1 LPTLSLPS
9 APKFRSSTFRLV
21 SPTQL
26 FRSPLNG
33 VTQTVA
39 LDGDRWEASFEL
51 PPMLRAQAALWQS
64 FFAKLR
70 GRAGRF
76 YAYDP
81 DARAP
86 RGTIAGTPLVN
97 GASQTGSTLN
107 IDGVTNGT
115 TLLEGDYIA
124 FDTSVGRE
132 LKMVTADVTAS
143 GGAMAVAISPPIR
156 TSPANNETIITA
168 SPTCVMMLADDAMEW
183 AADHMSVYG
192 ISFTGVEAVVG

>member
-1 LPTLSLPS
+1 MTTLTLPS
-9 APKFRSSTFRLV
+9 APNFRSATFRLTA
-21 SPTQL
+21 PTQI
-26 FRSPLNG
+26 FRSPLSG
-33 VTQTVA
+33 VTQTGS
-39 LDGDRWEASFEL
+39 LTGDRWEAAFEL
-51 PPMLRAQAALWQS
+51 PPMQRAAAAAWQA
-64 FFAKLR
+64 FFARLR

-76 YAYDP
+76 YAGDP
-81 DARAP
+81 LATSP

-132 LKMVTADVTAS
+132 LKMVTADVTAA

-156 TSPANNETIITA
+156 TSPSNNETIITA
-168 SPTCVMMLADDAMEW
+168 SPTCVMMLADDEMGWSIDVA
-183 AADHMSVYG
+183 SFYG
-192 ISFTGVEAVVG
+192 ISFSAIEAVVA